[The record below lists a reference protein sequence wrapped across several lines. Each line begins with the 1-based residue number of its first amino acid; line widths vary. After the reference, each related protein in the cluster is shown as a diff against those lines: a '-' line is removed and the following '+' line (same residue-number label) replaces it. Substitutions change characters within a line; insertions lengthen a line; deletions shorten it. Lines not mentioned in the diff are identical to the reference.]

1 MRKKSFLEV
10 FLVKFLIAVP
20 IVAIILFITV
30 EALQNS
36 VWTDTKNY
44 IDEAWLGRQE
54 RFNQVFAKGDFESVK
69 NELNFYLNMHT
80 ETTAFNKPGVYAV
93 AYVEDQETG
102 EIVLNSDAKLFFL
115 CRVRE
120 EDNMDRNY
128 QYYLADPSCL
138 EQSDGLK
145 DCLAI
150 SEESLSKPGYESYL
164 GAILGQKRSECT
176 YNLLEGYLDDANQTI
191 YPTSILTV
199 TGDYIEEGLLHR
211 EGTISEEEKTVTL
224 AAPENA
230 GELKKYTRD
239 DISLPGYVD
248 GAEVSSMTIL
258 LGGTGKAEDF
268 DRIKA
273 GRGTGATSDY
283 TDAEGHPYIIYL
295 KCKFDFWQTYGSTI
309 LVIGIIYSVVAIG
322 VCLILSAITYNRL
335 KYYYQTNE
343 YRKALMNSMAHDL
356 KTPLAAM
363 SGYAETLLENPESEK
378 RDHYAQSIYDNT
390 VYMNGIITDVLE
402 LSRIEESSLKLK
414 KEKVD
419 FCELAK
425 ECFEVVKPLAE
436 EKELT
441 FETKKTFVRSADKT
455 LMKRAVE
462 NLLTNA
468 VKYTGKGGNIR
479 VYSVDKPFYHRLVI
493 ENTPVEPLKLKPS
506 ELWKPFVKDDESRSD
521 KSGTGLGLSIA
532 KNIFNRHKLK
542 SKIEVTDKTFK
553 VEIW

>member
-1 MRKKSFLEV
+1 M
-10 FLVKFLIAVP
+10 
-20 IVAIILFITV
+20 
-30 EALQNS
+30 
-36 VWTDTKNY
+36 
-44 IDEAWLGRQE
+44 
-54 RFNQVFAKGDFESVK
+54 
-69 NELNFYLNMHT
+69 
-80 ETTAFNKPGVYAV
+80 
-93 AYVEDQETG
+93 
-102 EIVLNSDAKLFFL
+102 
-115 CRVRE
+115 
-120 EDNMDRNY
+120 
-128 QYYLADPSCL
+128 
-138 EQSDGLK
+138 
-145 DCLAI
+145 
-150 SEESLSKPGYESYL
+150 
-164 GAILGQKRSECT
+164 
-176 YNLLEGYLDDANQTI
+176 EGYLDDASHI
-191 YPTSILTV
+191 VYPTSIL
-199 TGDYIEEGLLHR
+199 IEKGVYKEPGLLYR
-211 EGTISEEEKTVTL
+211 EGTINEEEKILTL
-224 AAPENA
+224 PAPENS
-230 GELKKYTRD
+230 GDLKKYTVDETTYR
-239 DISLPGYVD
+239 GYVD
-248 GAEVSSMTIL
+248 GTEFSAFTIMMS
-258 LGGTGKAEDF
+258 GTGKTEDF

-283 TDAEGHPYIIYL
+283 TDAEGHAYKIYL

-309 LVIGIIYSVVAIG
+309 LVIGIIYSAIAIA
-322 VCLILSAITYNRL
+322 VCLILSALSYHRL
-335 KYYYQTNE
+335 KFYYQTNE